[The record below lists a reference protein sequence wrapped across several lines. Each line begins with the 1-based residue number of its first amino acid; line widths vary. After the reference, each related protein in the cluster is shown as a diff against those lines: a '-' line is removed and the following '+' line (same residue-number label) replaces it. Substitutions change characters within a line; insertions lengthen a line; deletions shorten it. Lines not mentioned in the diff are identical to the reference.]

1 MTWDAPAVERAR
13 LLWAEGL
20 SAAAIGRELGCSKNS
35 VIGMAHRRGFAPRPS
50 PLARRGPAHWS
61 KTPPVVRA
69 LAPMSVPVLAL
80 APMSVPV
87 RLGSRCCCWP
97 MWGDVP
103 APRPAV
109 FCGEP
114 CSQGPY
120 CPSHDAVAHVP
131 TARGRHV

>member
-20 SAAAIGRELGCSKNS
+20 STAAIGREFGCSKNS
-35 VIGMAHRRGFAPRPS
+35 VIGMAHRRGFAPRPT
-50 PLARRGPAHWS
+50 PLAHRGPAHWS

-69 LAPMSVPVLAL
+69 PAPMSVPA
-80 APMSVPV
+80 
-87 RLGSRCCCWP
+87 RLGSRCCWP
-97 MWGDVP
+97 MGGDVP

-120 CPSHDAVAHVP
+120 CPSHDAVAH
-131 TARGRHV
+131 